1 MDQAKDKNL
10 DHAGLPLP
18 AARCLS
24 KEQAAAYLGI
34 GLTLLAELAVPHVR
48 FGRRC
53 VYDKLDMDA
62 WLDDYKGER
71 RRARK
76 DNLWPVMK
84 ESTEGRTPVSGGLM
98 QRSPTAKEYAKALGL
113 RSRRT
118 PKLI

>member
-1 MDQAKDKNL
+1 MDKTPDET
-10 DHAGLPLP
+10 GLPLP

-34 GLTLLAELAVPHVR
+34 GVTLLAELAIPHVR

-62 WLDDYKGER
+62 WLDDYKDER
-71 RRARK
+71 RRAGK

-84 ESTEGRTPVSGGLM
+84 VSTGGRIPVSGGLV

-113 RSRRT
+113 KSERT
-118 PKLI
+118 PKRI

>member
-1 MDQAKDKNL
+1 MDKNL
-10 DHAGLPLP
+10 DEAGLPLP

-53 VYDKLDMDA
+53 VYDKLDIDA

-71 RRARK
+71 RRAGK
-76 DNLWPVMK
+76 ENLWPVMK
-84 ESTEGRTPVSGGLM
+84 ESTKDRTPVFGGSM

-113 RSRRT
+113 TSKRM
-118 PKLI
+118 PKPI

>member
-1 MDQAKDKNL
+1 MDKNL
-10 DHAGLPLP
+10 DEAGLPLP

-24 KEQAAAYLGI
+24 KEQTAAYLGI
-34 GLTLLAELAVPHVR
+34 GLTLLAELSVPHVR

-53 VYDKLDMDA
+53 VYDKLDIDA

-71 RRARK
+71 RRAGK

-84 ESTEGRTPVSGGLM
+84 ESTVGRTPAPGGSM

-113 RSRRT
+113 ISRRM
-118 PKLI
+118 PKPI